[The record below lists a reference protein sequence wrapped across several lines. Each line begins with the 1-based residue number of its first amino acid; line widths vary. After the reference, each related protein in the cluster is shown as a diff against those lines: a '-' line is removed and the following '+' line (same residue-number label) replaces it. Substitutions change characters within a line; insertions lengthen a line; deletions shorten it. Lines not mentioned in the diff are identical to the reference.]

1 MFTFIAQRSKWYA
14 WIWEWQCVLSPEWAM
29 GTWFRW
35 VDLKWQGHVNVNFMN
50 LFIHCF
56 DFYIAEYVCVN
67 ASLHLKFHPLHPII
81 TRHILPTGIKMPPSW
96 DEILTCLLSDI
107 GESFNVLCFPFLVL
121 VVPLAPSLAL
131 ATAMFKWSCCNTQTY
146 LLLAIKM
153 KLHASTCGLSEWQIL
168 SKKWQ
173 VPSTTINWTN
183 SFKWK
188 YTLLHAGMYGLSE
201 WHLPL

>member
-1 MFTFIAQRSKWYA
+1 MLLVACTVAVICKSIYWYETGLTAVVFYQEDLLFVGKWP
-14 WIWEWQCVLSPEWAM
+14 QL
-29 GTWFRW
+29 
-35 VDLKWQGHVNVNFMN
+35 L
-50 LFIHCF
+50 
-56 DFYIAEYVCVN
+56 
-67 ASLHLKFHPLHPII
+67 
-81 TRHILPTGIKMPPSW
+81 RHGIKMPPSW

-121 VVPLAPSLAL
+121 VVPLAPSLTL

-173 VPSTTINWTN
+173 VPSTTINLTN

-188 YTLLHAGMYGLSE
+188 YTLLHAGMCGLSE